1 MGYVLKGGQKM
12 KLTGA
17 QIFVECLKE
26 QGADVIFG
34 YPGGTILPIY
44 DELYNTSDI
53 RHILTAHEQWAAH
66 AADGYA
72 RSTGKVGVVLAT
84 SGPGATNT
92 VTGIAT
98 AYMDSVPIVVFTGQV
113 PLPILGRASFQE
125 VDITNMTHSVTKRN
139 YIVKDVKK
147 LAQTIR
153 EAFKTARSGRP
164 GPVLVEIPK
173 DVQTDFAEYEA
184 AIIDTSNKRIEWDF
198 HKDEWNQETL
208 RRNLD
213 KAVEAINSSE
223 RPLIYAGG
231 GVIIAEA
238 NNELMAFAKK
248 IKSPVACSLMGMG
261 AFPQDNPF
269 YTGLIGM
276 HGTRASNRAVNA
288 CDLLIAIGARFSDRV
303 VGKISTFAPNAKV
316 LHIDID
322 PDELCKNVYAHIPLC
337 GHLKNVLSSLIDRI
351 NEKNITQWNEQID
364 EWKGIFPPKFKNR
377 HTLNPHYIIEKLSEL
392 TQGKCIITT
401 EVGQNQMWTAQS
413 YVFKEPRTFIS
424 SGGLGTMGYGL
435 PAAIGASIA
444 NPHKKI
450 INVAGDGCF
459 RMNSIELATVSR
471 YNLPILQLVINNHA
485 LGMVRQWQ
493 DLFYKK
499 KFNSTKLGNEVDFI
513 KLANSYGISAIKITS
528 DEEVEESLKKA
539 LNMNKPV
546 VVECVIDEGEMVFPI
561 VPPGGSLHDAIEDQS

>member
-471 YNLPILQLVINNHA
+471 YNLPIIQLVINNHA

>member
-1 MGYVLKGGQKM
+1 M

-238 NNELMAFAKK
+238 NNELMDFAKK

-561 VPPGGSLHDAIEDQS
+561 VPPGGSLHDAIEDHG